1 MKAYAG
7 EKAIISLTSWKK
19 RIDTVYKTIQNLI
32 DTCPGFHICL
42 TLSIDEFPN
51 REKELP
57 ESLMK
62 LSDKFEII
70 WVKENLKCFKKVLFA
85 IDKYRDVPVISADDD
100 CIYHENYAEILYN
113 SWLTDKTSMWS
124 YKRDTAT
131 KIFYFGHGPACIYP
145 PFCFKTHGLKMLS
158 NDIINTNH
166 DDIYYGVLAK
176 FMGISV
182 KQIDK
187 DSLYV
192 PYEFH
197 DEIEALSAGQ
207 ETYGITAINICIQTI
222 LNFITRT
229 PEEILFK

>member
-1 MKAYAG
+1 MKIYNG
-7 EKAIISLTSWKK
+7 EKAVISLTTWKK
-19 RIDTVYKTIQNLI
+19 RIDTVYKTIQNLV

-42 TLSIDEFPN
+42 TLSTDEFSQK
-51 REKELP
+51 EAELP

-62 LSDKFEII
+62 LSDKFEILWI
-70 WVKENLKCFKKVLFA
+70 KDNIKCFKKVLFA
-85 IDKYRDVPVISADDD
+85 IDAYRNIPVISADDD

-113 SWLTDKTSMWS
+113 AWLTDKASMWT

-131 KIFYFGHGPACIYP
+131 KIFYFGHGPACLYP
-145 PFCFKTHGLKMLS
+145 PYCFRTYGLRLLS
-158 NDIINTNH
+158 NDIVDTNH

-187 DSLYV
+187 DRLYV

-207 ETYGITAINICIQTI
+207 ETYGITAINICIQ
-222 LNFITRT
+222 NMVQRITRV
-229 PEEILFK
+229 PEEELIT